1 MIIANSDMFTVTH
14 ISVDCDDTDIV
25 PFKLL
30 SDVAR
35 DYQVIYVLGNH
46 EEGKD
51 GFYMNVSVVFG
62 DGDVSRFNNQLEI
75 YLIVYKKAKD
85 TQIEYSQL

>member
-14 ISVDCDDTDIV
+14 ISVDCDDTCLV

-30 SDVAR
+30 SDMAR
-35 DYQVIYVLGNH
+35 DYNVIFVLVNN

-51 GFYMNVSVVFG
+51 VF
-62 DGDVSRFNNQLEI
+62 L
-75 YLIVYKKAKD
+75 YKCECD
-85 TQIEYSQL
+85 LW